1 MLQLLFLSKTY
12 LKYLFVFICSM
23 ATITNDIMS
32 LTVFS
37 DLIICALNI
46 AFNLLL
52 LESTDHMDLQIAT
65 SFYNMSTV
73 VLTTFIFCLLSEN
86 ITHALSRIGDSF
98 YNSMWYC
105 LPVHH
110 QKRFILALAR
120 SQRMFHLKGLG
131 IIPCSLA
138 TFLRVNV

>member
-1 MLQLLFLSKTY
+1 
-12 LKYLFVFICSM
+12 
-23 ATITNDIMS
+23 MS

-86 ITHALSRIGDSF
+86 ITHALSSVGDSF
-98 YNSMWYC
+98 YDSVWYR
-105 LPVHH
+105 LPAH
-110 QKRFILALAR
+110 QQRRFILALAR
-120 SQRMFHLKGLG
+120 SQRVFHLKGLG

-138 TFLRVNV
+138 AFLRVNIKNWIVSTSISICIYGFIEIVDF